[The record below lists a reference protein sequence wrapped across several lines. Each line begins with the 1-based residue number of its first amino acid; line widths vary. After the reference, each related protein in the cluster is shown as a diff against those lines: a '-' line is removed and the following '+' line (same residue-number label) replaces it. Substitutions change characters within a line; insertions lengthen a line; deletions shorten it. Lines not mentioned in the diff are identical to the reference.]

1 MSSKRERAVVGTPVV
16 IDPATQTQE
25 FQSGKFSPGSA
36 DGKRGS
42 GEVVGHIKDCKR
54 CCCERVLISNAG

>member
-42 GEVVGHIKDCKR
+42 GEVVVTSRIARGVVVR
-54 CCCERVLISNAG
+54 ES